1 MNTNNKT
8 VNLDDELFEPISYFG
23 KENTRRI
30 KRAHEIRPKK
40 YPNTGSTK
48 TQQSNN
54 LYDSDKIKTR
64 SQSKQIEIQEKKKRK

>member
-1 MNTNNKT
+1 MNTNFKI
-8 VNLDDELFEPISYFG
+8 DDELFEPISFFG

-40 YPNTGSTK
+40 YPNAGSTK
-48 TQQSNN
+48 TQQSNY

-64 SQSKQIEIQEKKKRK
+64 SQRKQIEMEEKKKRK